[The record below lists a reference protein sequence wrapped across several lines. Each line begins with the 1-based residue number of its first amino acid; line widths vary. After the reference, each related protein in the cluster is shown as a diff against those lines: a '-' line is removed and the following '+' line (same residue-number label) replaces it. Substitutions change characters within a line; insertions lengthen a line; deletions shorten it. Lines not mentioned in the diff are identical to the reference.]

1 MPTMKST
8 EPAMQDSVSSRVAA
22 QGAVFIQCHGDST
35 IRAIFDQLLK
45 LGASKW
51 LTESSAVLVPTEK
64 L

>member
-8 EPAMQDSVSSRVAA
+8 EPAMQDSVSSA
-22 QGAVFIQCHGDST
+22 SPP
-35 IRAIFDQLLK
+35 RAPFSYSVTVTAPSERSSINSLNLA
-45 LGASKW
+45 ASKW